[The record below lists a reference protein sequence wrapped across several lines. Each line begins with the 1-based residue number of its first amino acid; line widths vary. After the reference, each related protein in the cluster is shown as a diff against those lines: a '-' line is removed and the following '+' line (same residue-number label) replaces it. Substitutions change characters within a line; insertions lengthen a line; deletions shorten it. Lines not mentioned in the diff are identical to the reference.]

1 LVEVVLALAICS
13 FVLVA
18 ILGLFSTGVQSSLD
32 SEQRIKAANL
42 ASTLI
47 SLRMASPTN
56 DIPNLPNFAIPTTAM
71 TNQFPTVYPTT
82 TTYVGADGQ
91 TTTAAKALYQI
102 TCEAGTNTTTGS
114 NMAQIYLVLSWPPQ
128 AKTATAQGRYEL
140 FTEIPFR

>member
-1 LVEVVLALAICS
+1 MALAICS

-71 TNQFPTVYPTT
+71 TNAFPAAYTT
-82 TTYVGADGQ
+82 AYVGADGQ
-91 TTTAAKALYQI
+91 TTAAATAVYRI
-102 TCEAGTNTTTGS
+102 TYRAGTTNTATGNS
-114 NMAQIYLVLSWPPQ
+114 MAQVYLMLTWPPQ
-128 AKTATAQGRYEL
+128 ASTSAAEGRYEL